1 VEGFLTQAV
10 RADKGCLC
18 ARSVARGCITFIAA
32 ALSQIRNCP
41 TLCPLSYDVRTLLSA
56 TELGHDEILA
66 FLIKSGRFR
75 VDSKDS
81 RDKTVLWWA
90 SRNGCEMS
98 ARLLLA
104 VDPAMVNSKDRDNR
118 NLLYVAAEQGNKAVV
133 VMLLDEGADVN
144 TQGGYYGNAL
154 YAASAGGHKEV
165 VMLLQKHGA
174 SRAPT

>member
-1 VEGFLTQAV
+1 
-10 RADKGCLC
+10 
-18 ARSVARGCITFIAA
+18 
-32 ALSQIRNCP
+32 
-41 TLCPLSYDVRTLLSA
+41 
-56 TELGHDEILA
+56 
-66 FLIKSGRFR
+66 
-75 VDSKDS
+75 
-81 RDKTVLWWA
+81 
-90 SRNGCEMS
+90 MS